1 MRLSVQRPGALVLI
15 AALAFV
21 LRGVVAHAQ
30 DPAPPVRIGLTY
42 APGTKPGV
50 LVLPVNG
57 DNGDSVRAIL
67 QRDLDFGDRVN
78 VIATES
84 IAMDSMSDGSR
95 GQFNYPLYSRLGAAA
110 MVQVTATGSALHVAV
125 HDVRTQKVERVKDFS
140 LAAAPLSPDWRQQ
153 VHAISDAI
161 ELWLSGVRGIAATR
175 ILYSSGGR
183 VWQIDSDGANALP
196 LTDGSPPAFYP
207 AWHPKAT
214 HVAYAAMTDDG
225 MRVYVKEMGPS
236 GGGATRPLVA
246 RVPAGSMNNSPTF
259 SPDGETI
266 LYAHGQENGTEIF
279 AVPTFGNIAPR
290 RITVSRG
297 FISVSPSYSPD
308 GRRIVYASN
317 KAGGLALYVADADG
331 TNAEALTPFNYGDRT
346 QRTDPSW
353 SPDSRFIAFQA
364 EMDGATQIYTVR
376 PGENRG
382 APKQYTNQGRNEDPS
397 WSPDSRH
404 LVFTTNR
411 SGSWQLW
418 ILDIESGRTRQLTRA
433 ANGARAGAWSPRLV
447 SHQ

>member
-1 MRLSVQRPGALVLI
+1 MRLSVQRPGVLALI

-110 MVQVTATGSALHVAV
+110 MVQVTATGSGLHVAV
-125 HDVRTQKVERVKDFS
+125 HDVRTQKVERVKDFA

-196 LTDGSPPAFYP
+196 LTGASPPAFYP

-214 HVAYAAMTDDG
+214 HVAYAAMTEDG

-317 KAGGLALYVADADG
+317 KAGGLSLYVADADG
-331 TNAEALTPFNYGDRT
+331 TNALALTPYNYGDRT

-376 PGENRG
+376 PGDRG

-404 LVFTTNR
+404 LVFTSNR

-418 ILDIESGRTRQLTRA
+418 ILDIESGRNRQLTRA
-433 ANGARAGAWSPRLV
+433 ANGAKAGAWSPRLV

>member
-1 MRLSVQRPGALVLI
+1 MRLSVQRPGALALI

-21 LRGVVAHAQ
+21 LRGGVAHAQ
-30 DPAPPVRIGLTY
+30 DTGAPVRIGLTY

-95 GQFNYPLYSRLGAAA
+95 GQYNYPLYSRLGAAA
-110 MVQVTATGSALHVAV
+110 MVQVTATGSGLHVTV

-175 ILYSSGGR
+175 VLYSSGGR
-183 VWQIDSDGANALP
+183 IWQVDSDGANALA
-196 LTDGSPPAFYP
+196 LTAASPPAFYP

-214 HVAYAAMTDDG
+214 HIAYAVMTDDG

-236 GGGATRPLVA
+236 GGGATRPLIA
-246 RVPAGSMNNSPTF
+246 RVPAGSMNNAPAF

-266 LYAHGQENGTEIF
+266 LYANGQENGTDIF
-279 AVPTFGNIAPR
+279 AAPTLGSEPPR
-290 RITVSRG
+290 RVTVSRG
-297 FISVSPSYSPD
+297 LNAVSPAYSPD

-317 KAGGLALYVADADG
+317 KAGGISLYVADADG

-346 QRTDPSW
+346 QRSDPSW

-376 PGENRG
+376 PGDHG
-382 APKQYTNQGRNEDPS
+382 APKQYTNEGRNEDPS

-404 LVFTTNR
+404 LVFTSNR

-418 ILDIESGRTRQLTRA
+418 VLDVESGRPRQLTRA
-433 ANGARAGAWSPRLV
+433 ASGARAGAWSPRLV

>member
-1 MRLSVQRPGALVLI
+1 MRLSVRRPGALALM

-21 LRGVVAHAQ
+21 LRGAVAHAQ
-30 DPAPPVRIGLTY
+30 DAPVRIGLTY

-57 DNGDSVRAIL
+57 DQGDSVRAIL

-84 IAMDSMSDGSR
+84 VIDTSTDASR

-110 MVQVTATGSALHVAV
+110 MIQGTLTSTGLHVAV
-125 HDVRTQKVERVKDFS
+125 HDVRTQKVERVKDFP

-153 VHAISDAI
+153 LHGISDAV
-161 ELWLSGVRGIAATR
+161 ELWLTGVRGIASSR

-183 VWQIDSDGANALP
+183 IWQVDSDGANPLP
-196 LTDGSPPAFYP
+196 LTGASPEARYP

-214 HVAYAAMTDDG
+214 HVAYTLMTNDG
-225 MRVYVKEMGPS
+225 TRVWIKEVGAN
-236 GGGATRPLVA
+236 GDGATRPLVA
-246 RVPAGSMNNSPTF
+246 RVPVGSMNSSPVF
-259 SPDGETI
+259 SPDGNTV
-266 LYAHGQENGTEIF
+266 LYAHGLENGIDIYSVPAF
-279 AVPTFGNIAPR
+279 ANEAPR
-290 RITVSRG
+290 RVTVSRG
-297 FISVSPSYSPD
+297 FNAVSPAYSPD
-308 GRRIVYASN
+308 GRRIVYVSD
-317 KAGGLALYVADADG
+317 KAGGTALYVSDADG

-346 QRTDPSW
+346 QRSDPSW
-353 SPDSRFIAFQA
+353 SPDGRFIAFQA

-376 PGENRG
+376 PGDRG
-382 APKQYTNQGRNEDPS
+382 APKQYTNEGRNEDPS

-404 LVFTTNR
+404 VVFTSNR

-418 ILDIESGRTRQLTRA
+418 VLDTETGRPRQLTRA
-433 ANGARAGAWSPRLV
+433 ASGARAGAWSPRLV
-447 SHQ
+447 VH

>member
-1 MRLSVQRPGALVLI
+1 MRLSVQRPGALALI

-21 LRGVVAHAQ
+21 LRGGVAHAQ
-30 DPAPPVRIGLTY
+30 DTGAPVRIGLTY

-95 GQFNYPLYSRLGAAA
+95 GQYNYPLYSRLGAAA
-110 MVQVTATGSALHVAV
+110 MVQVTATGSGLHVTV

-140 LAAAPLSPDWRQQ
+140 LAAAPLSPDWRLQ

-161 ELWLSGVRGIAATR
+161 ELWLSGVRGMAATR

-183 VWQIDSDGANALP
+183 IWQVDSDGANALA
-196 LTDGSPPAFYP
+196 LTAASPPAFYP

-214 HVAYAAMTDDG
+214 HIAYAVMTDDG

-236 GGGATRPLVA
+236 GGGATRPLIA
-246 RVPAGSMNNSPTF
+246 RVPAGSMNNAPTF

-266 LYAHGQENGTEIF
+266 LYANGQENGTDIF
-279 AVPTFGNIAPR
+279 AAPTFGSEPPR
-290 RITVSRG
+290 RVTVSRG
-297 FISVSPSYSPD
+297 LNAVSPAYSPD

-317 KAGGLALYVADADG
+317 KAGGISLYVADADG

-346 QRTDPSW
+346 QRSDPSW

-376 PGENRG
+376 PGYHG
-382 APKQYTNQGRNEDPS
+382 APTQYTNEGRNEDPS

-404 LVFTTNR
+404 LVFTSNR

-418 ILDIESGRTRQLTRA
+418 VLDVESGRPRQLTRA
-433 ANGARAGAWSPRLV
+433 ASGARAGAWSPRLV